1 MTITSQEDT
10 IFTMT
15 YQSIKKRTYEIL
27 DKARK
32 DDTASRIVD
41 ILIMTLIIVNILAI
55 FIETFDIPRSLQLFL
70 DNLEIFSVI
79 AFTIEYVLRLWV
91 ATYQFPDLPPWRA
104 RIKYFFT
111 FMAVVDL
118 LAILPFY
125 MPIFYLDDLRVLRIF
140 WLIKANRHLTS
151 LQKVGKVI
159 REKRSELLSSLFVL
173 FIMMLVCS
181 VLMFRFENKA
191 QPGIFHTALD
201 GMWYAISI
209 FSFAWLGDIWP
220 ITIPGRILG
229 GVMAILGMAVVAVP
243 TGIISSGM
251 FEDAQ
256 EEAEAAEVKETLKLL
271 KQMKKDLDG
280 IKKSIDKSGENK

>member
-1 MTITSQEDT
+1 
-10 IFTMT
+10 MT
-15 YQSIKKRTYEIL
+15 YQKIKRRIYEIL
-27 DKARK
+27 DKARPG
-32 DDTASRIVD
+32 DIVSRLFD
-41 ILIMTLIIVNILAI
+41 LSIMTLIVINILAI
-55 FIETFDIPRSLQLFL
+55 FIETFAIPRSLHLFL
-70 DNLEIFSVI
+70 DNFEIFSVI
-79 AFTIEYVLRLWV
+79 VFSVEYVLRLWV
-91 ATYQFPDLPPWRA
+91 APYQYPDLPPWRA

-118 LAILPFY
+118 LAIFPFY
-125 MPIFYLDDLRVLRIF
+125 VPIFYLDDLRVLRIF

-271 KQMKKDLDG
+271 KQMKKDLAG

>member
-1 MTITSQEDT
+1 M
-10 IFTMT
+10 MT
-15 YQSIKKRTYEIL
+15 YQSIKRRIYEIL
-27 DKARK
+27 DKARTG
-32 DDTASRIVD
+32 DAASRIFD
-41 ILIMTLIIVNILAI
+41 LAMMTMIIVNILAI
-55 FIETFDIPRSLQLFL
+55 FIETFDIPRSLHLFL
-70 DNLEIFSVI
+70 DNFEIISVI
-79 AFTIEYVLRLWV
+79 AFTVEYILRLWV
-91 ATYQFPDLPPWRA
+91 APYQYPDLPPWRA

-111 FMAVVDL
+111 FMAIVDL

-125 MPIFYLDDLRVLRIF
+125 VPILFFDDLRILRVF

-151 LQKVGKVI
+151 LQRIGKVI
-159 REKRSELLSSLFVL
+159 RDKKSELLSSIFVL

-201 GMWYAISI
+201 GLWYAISI

-229 GVMAILGMAVVAVP
+229 GFMAILGMAVVAVP
-243 TGIISSGM
+243 TGIISSGL

-256 EEAEAAEVKETLKLL
+256 EEAKEEEVKETVKLL
-271 KQMKKDLDG
+271 KQMKKELDD
-280 IKKSIDKSGENK
+280 IKKKIDQPGEKK